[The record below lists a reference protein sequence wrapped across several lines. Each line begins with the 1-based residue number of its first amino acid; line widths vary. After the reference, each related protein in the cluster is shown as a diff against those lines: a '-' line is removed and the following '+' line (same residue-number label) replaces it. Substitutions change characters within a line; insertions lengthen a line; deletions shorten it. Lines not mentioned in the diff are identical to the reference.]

1 MLKLRCI
8 FLVLVLFFSLNIA
21 ANKRLNSHIL
31 KEKRELILKTMK
43 LVADWQI
50 ANFKPGVGH
59 DRGLEAWTNATL
71 YMGMFDWATIAKDKK
86 YFEWLY
92 QNGEQ
97 CQWSVA
103 TKYMYHADAICV
115 GQFYL
120 QMFSRFNEDKII
132 KLAKERADWVIN
144 NPPNAEEHYRKWSWC
159 DALFMAPPFYAQ
171 LTAITSD
178 IKYLQFMDD
187 EFKTTYQLLY
197 DKNECL
203 FYRDKSYFTK
213 REVNGQKVFWGRGN
227 AWVLAGLVNI
237 LKSLP
242 KTSEFRPFYLN
253 LYLEMSQRI
262 VSLQNEDG
270 FWHASLLDPT
280 SFPAPE
286 SSATALITY
295 ALSYGVNEGLLDK
308 NEYGS
313 KLSKSWTSLVSAVD
327 KDGKLGWVQPIG
339 ADPKKVT
346 SEMTDVYGIGAFLMA
361 GTEIYKLDN

>member
-1 MLKLRCI
+1 MLKLRCK

-71 YMGMFDWATIAKDKK
+71 YLGMYDWASIANDNN

-92 QNGEQ
+92 QCGEQ
-97 CQWSVA
+97 SQWQVA
-103 TKYMYHADAICV
+103 TQYMYHADAICV

-120 QMFSRFNEDKII
+120 KMYEKYHEEKII
-132 KLAKERADWVIN
+132 KSAKERADWIIN
-144 NPPNAEEHYRKWSWC
+144 NPPTVNEHYRKWTWS

-171 LTAITSD
+171 LSKQSND
-178 IKYLQFMDD
+178 SKYILFMNA
-187 EFKTTYQLLY
+187 EYEASFQLLF
-197 DKNECL
+197 DSTECL
-203 FYRDKSYFTK
+203 FYRDKSYFAK
-213 REVNGQKVFWGRGN
+213 RESNGQKVFWGRGN

-242 KTSEFRPFYLN
+242 KTSEFRPFYLD
-253 LYLEMSQRI
+253 LYLEMSHRI

-295 ALSYGVNEGLLDK
+295 ALAYGVNEGLLDY
-308 NEYGS
+308 NVFAP
-313 KLSKSWTSLVSAVD
+313 KLRKSWLALMSVVD
-327 KDGKLGWVQPIG
+327 CNGKIGWVQPIG

-346 SEMTDVYGIGAFLMA
+346 AEMTDVYGVGAFLMA
-361 GTEIYKLDN
+361 GAEIYKINH

>member
-1 MLKLRCI
+1 
-8 FLVLVLFFSLNIA
+8 
-21 ANKRLNSHIL
+21 L
-31 KEKRELILKTMK
+31 KEKRESILKTLK

-50 ANFKPGVGH
+50 RNFDAGNGH
-59 DRGLEAWTNATL
+59 DRGLDAWTNATL
-71 YMGMFDWATIAKDKK
+71 YMGMFDWATIANDKK

-92 QNGEQ
+92 QNGEK
-97 CQWSVA
+97 CTWSVA
-103 TKYMYHADAICV
+103 TQYMYHADAICI
-115 GQFYL
+115 GQFYF
-120 QMFSRFNEDKII
+120 QMFSRYNEAKII
-132 KLAKERADWVIN
+132 ESAKDRADWVIN

-159 DALFMAPPFYAQ
+159 DALFMAPPFYAE
-171 LTAITSD
+171 LTALTGD
-178 IKYLQFMDD
+178 KKYLQFMDD

-242 KTSEFRPFYLN
+242 KTSEFRPFYVN
-253 LYLEMSQRI
+253 LYLEMSERI